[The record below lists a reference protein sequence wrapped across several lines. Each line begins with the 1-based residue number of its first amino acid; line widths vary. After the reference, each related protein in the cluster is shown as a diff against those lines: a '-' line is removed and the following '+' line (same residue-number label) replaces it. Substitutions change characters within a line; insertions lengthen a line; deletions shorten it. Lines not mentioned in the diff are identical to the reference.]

1 MKNVVL
7 TGFMCT
13 GKSTI
18 GRTLAKKMGF
28 RFVDSDE
35 YIVKK
40 QNMTIDE
47 IFEKYGEEEFRRIE
61 KECIKEISM
70 MSNCIIATGG
80 GVVLNPE
87 NIDNLKKNGVVFNL
101 SASLETI
108 LSRTGAIAKR
118 PLIRN
123 STAEEIES
131 RMKARQ
137 PYYDNNHF
145 KIEVDG
151 LGPMQICT
159 LIVKSYKSFVR

>member
-18 GRTLAKKMGF
+18 GRALSKKMGF
-28 RFVDSDE
+28 RFVDSDD

-40 QNMTIDE
+40 QNMSIDE
-47 IFEKYGEEEFRRIE
+47 LFEKFGEEEFRRIE
-61 KECIKEISM
+61 KECIEEISK
-70 MSNCIIATGG
+70 MSNCVVATGG

-101 SASLETI
+101 NASLDTI
-108 LSRTGAIAKR
+108 LSRANAIKKR

-123 STAEEIES
+123 STANEIAE
-131 RMKARQ
+131 RMKARK
-137 PYYDNNHF
+137 PFYDNNHF
-145 KIEVDG
+145 RIDIDG

-159 LIVKSYKSFVR
+159 RIIKSYKSFVR